1 MQRAKGEDC
10 HHQTMTAAFHKCAML
25 NAWRWVMIKNP
36 LQNVEEIEAFALLVL
51 GIILLATLEPVS
63 LTQIFSATLLA
74 ALVLVLAA
82 LDLWHWRHQ

>member
-1 MQRAKGEDC
+1 
-10 HHQTMTAAFHKCAML
+10 ML

-74 ALVLVLAA
+74 VLVLVLAA

>member
-1 MQRAKGEDC
+1 
-10 HHQTMTAAFHKCAML
+10 
-25 NAWRWVMIKNP
+25 MIKNP

>member
-1 MQRAKGEDC
+1 
-10 HHQTMTAAFHKCAML
+10 
-25 NAWRWVMIKNP
+25 MIKNP

-74 ALVLVLAA
+74 VLVLVLAA